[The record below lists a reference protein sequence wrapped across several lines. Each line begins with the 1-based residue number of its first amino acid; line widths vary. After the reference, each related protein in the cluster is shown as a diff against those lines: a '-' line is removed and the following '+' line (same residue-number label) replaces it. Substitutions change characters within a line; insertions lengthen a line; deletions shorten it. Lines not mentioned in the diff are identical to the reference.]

1 MPTKNRLDLK
11 EYFEN
16 GDKPNE
22 DQFGEFI
29 DSVINIETDEVYVNN
44 DTKSIGIGVNTPS
57 QKLEVDGAIRVD
69 NINNALPVLAGTIRW
84 TGEDFEGYTGTEWKS
99 LTKGE
104 DGAMMYIPVPR
115 LSIRG
120 KTSLYAYWE
129 DNADL
134 RFQDFNPRWYLYRY
148 KGTIKQK
155 YRNGIQSTR
164 TKHKKWVHPDHL
176 ASNPEHGNTTRRSEF
191 GMPSAPGSR
200 QFINF
205 SAGSYFKD
213 INGIKRPRGQGRFS
227 YGLGKGHYNRRFEY
241 FKLRTVIEV
250 EGKKYFGPFSESF
263 AVGQPLGQR
272 GLIYYLVEPSFH
284 SMKPPRTPT
293 PQRRPTGPTDF
304 GANPGI
310 TPQ

>member
-1 MPTKNRLDLK
+1 MPTKKRLDLK

-29 DSVINIETDEVYVNN
+29 DSVINIESDEVYVDNI
-44 DTKSIGIGVNTPS
+44 TKNIGLGINTPS
-57 QKLEVDGAIRVD
+57 QKLDVDGAIRLD
-69 NINNALPVLAGTIRW
+69 NVNAALPLLAGTIRW
-84 TGEDFEGYTGTEWKS
+84 TGDDFEGYTGTEWKS

-120 KTSLYAYWE
+120 KSTLYAYWE

-134 RFQDFNPRWYLYRY
+134 RFKDFNPKWYLYRY

-155 YRNGIQSTR
+155 YNNGAQETR
-164 TKHKKWVHPDHL
+164 LRHKKWVHPDHL
-176 ASNPEHGNTTRRSEF
+176 KNNPQHGNTTRKSEF
-191 GMPSAPGSR
+191 TLPSGSGSKKL
-200 QFINF
+200 ISF

-227 YGLGKGHYNRRFEY
+227 YGINKGHYNRRFEY

-263 AVGQPLGQR
+263 AVGQPLGQT

-284 SMKPPRTPT
+284 SMKLPVFD
-293 PQRRPTGPTDF
+293 QKDRP
-304 GANPGI
+304 GAGTLTI
-310 TPQ
+310 GRIK